1 MTLFTKPKT
10 LILDIESR
18 EVPGYPGLLATVD
31 GRLFYNGK
39 EIRQWTLRTG
49 YKVTSLGGT
58 PYWVNSGIA
67 VHRLVAS
74 AFIDNPDNLSDVNH
88 KNGLKGD
95 NHVDN
100 LEWMSRKDNLL
111 HAMRT
116 GLHANPEKAVYGVN
130 VETGAVVRFISQ
142 AEAARAGFSQS
153 NISKCLS
160 GERKTAGG
168 YKWYLA

>member
-1 MTLFTKPKT
+1 MTQFTKPRT

-31 GRLFYNGK
+31 GRLFYDGE

-49 YKVTSLGGT
+49 YKVTALGGT
-58 PYWVNSGIA
+58 PYKVISSIA
-67 VHRLVAS
+67 VHRLVAF
-74 AFIDNPDNLSDVNH
+74 AFIDNPDSLSDVNH
-88 KNGLKGD
+88 KNGIKGD
-95 NHVDN
+95 NHVGN

-116 GLHANPEKAVYGVN
+116 GLHANPEKAVCGVN
-130 VETGAVVRFISQ
+130 VETGAGVWFISQ
-142 AEAARAGFSQS
+142 AEAARAGFTQA

-168 YKWYLA
+168 YEWYLA